1 MGKKRKLVLNDTPV
15 FRRSYQCFCRP
26 TFYFWDKRI
35 REKFQYYASVETI
48 AQRLATY
55 DRALTTEE
63 LATIWCM
70 RPWTVRQWL
79 RTGKLVGYRI
89 SNEWRVDAADAIE
102 FWEKRRTGK

>member
-1 MGKKRKLVLNDTPV
+1 
-15 FRRSYQCFCRP
+15 
-26 TFYFWDKRI
+26 
-35 REKFQYYASVETI
+35 VETI

-63 LATIWCM
+63 LAAVWNG

-89 SNEWRVDAADAIE
+89 SNEWRVDPADAIE